1 MQQDWIFGANPVS
14 EAIKA
19 GRQIKTIYIHKQK
32 NRHLKEIVEIAGHR
46 SIQIR
51 FVERD
56 FFDTR
61 FQKGHQGIAANVTRK
76 KLVKMEDL
84 LDIPGC
90 GDDMSFFLILDCIE
104 DPRNFGAI
112 LRVADATGI
121 HGVVFQS
128 RRSAGITP
136 VVVKASAGA
145 VEHVNLVEVIN
156 IKHSIGKMKES
167 GILIVGAEV
176 GSEMR
181 LWDVDMNRPLALVIG
196 SEGRGLRR
204 TVKDMCD
211 LLVTLPMKGEINSLN
226 VSVAA
231 GILSYEVMRQRTY
244 RLYP

>member
-1 MQQDWIFGANPVS
+1 M
-14 EAIKA
+14 
-19 GRQIKTIYIHKQK
+19 
-32 NRHLKEIVEIAGHR
+32 
-46 SIQIR
+46 
-51 FVERD
+51 
-56 FFDTR
+56 
-61 FQKGHQGIAANVTRK
+61 
-76 KLVKMEDL
+76 
-84 LDIPGC
+84 
-90 GDDMSFFLILDCIE
+90 
-104 DPRNFGAI
+104 

-145 VEHVNLVEVIN
+145 VEHVNLVEVTN

-181 LWDVDMNRPLALVIG
+181 LWNVDMNRPLALVIG